1 MLNIPKIEPA
11 DEIIDRAFKKGK
23 KVNETDRRKKARKKI
38 KVVQKTIDS
47 YLKRYVKAFP
57 SFDNLHPF
65 YHEILDAAVGVD
77 ELKKSLGAI
86 DWARKKCMS
95 ISKEGLKEI
104 RKNENCDAIVKS
116 AYGRMSSIVHRVDK
130 NLEILDNARKKIRTI
145 PSIELD
151 LPTVVLVGYPN
162 VGKSSLLRHLSMAKP
177 KIAPYPFT
185 TTGLVLGHF
194 SVSKRYEVQKI
205 QVVEAP
211 GLLDRPLSPNNKVER
226 QAMAAIYH
234 LSNVVVFMIDPTEQ
248 CGYSIE
254 KQEKLLASLK
264 KDVFVPIIVVENK
277 SDLYISERDYMK
289 ISCESGDGID
299 ELKKEIIKNL
309 GL

>member
-104 RKNENCDAIVKS
+104 
-116 AYGRMSSIVHRVDK
+116 
-130 NLEILDNARKKIRTI
+130 
-145 PSIELD
+145 
-151 LPTVVLVGYPN
+151 
-162 VGKSSLLRHLSMAKP
+162 SL
-177 KIAPYPFT
+177 
-185 TTGLVLGHF
+185 
-194 SVSKRYEVQKI
+194 
-205 QVVEAP
+205 
-211 GLLDRPLSPNNKVER
+211 
-226 QAMAAIYH
+226 
-234 LSNVVVFMIDPTEQ
+234 
-248 CGYSIE
+248 
-254 KQEKLLASLK
+254 
-264 KDVFVPIIVVENK
+264 
-277 SDLYISERDYMK
+277 
-289 ISCESGDGID
+289 
-299 ELKKEIIKNL
+299 
-309 GL
+309 